1 MSKKKLSLID
11 SKTKTLKSTIEN
23 IMKVKVAI
31 LGCSGRM
38 GRNLIQAAHEH
49 ASIELIGGS
58 VRETSSFVDFDLGE
72 LAGIGAIGIK
82 TCKELSQ
89 LKQADVLIDFTSIET
104 TLENIIWCKEHQK
117 ALVIG
122 TTGFSDEQVKIIEQ
136 AGKTMPLVL
145 APNTSVG
152 VNLMFKLLQVTAK
165 AIGDYTDI
173 EIFEAHHRFKKDAP
187 SGTAVKMGQVIADTL
202 GRDLNKVAVYGR
214 EGITVERDRETIGF
228 ATVRAGDIVGEHT
241 AFFAD
246 LGERLEITHKASSRM
261 TFALG
266 AMRAAFWLSE
276 ADAGFYDMQDVLG
289 LKD

>member
-1 MSKKKLSLID
+1 
-11 SKTKTLKSTIEN
+11 
-23 IMKVKVAI
+23 MKVKVAI

-38 GRNLIQAAHEH
+38 GRNLIQAAVEHE
-49 ASIELIGGS
+49 SVDLVGGS
-58 VRETSSFVDFDLGE
+58 VRESSSFANFDLGE
-72 LAGIGAIGIK
+72 LAGIGGIGQK
-82 TCKELSQ
+82 TSTDLND
-89 LKQADVLIDFTSIET
+89 LLDADVFIDFTSIDT
-104 TLENIIWCKEHQK
+104 TLENIKWCQQHNK

-122 TTGFSDEQVKIIEQ
+122 TTGFSDEQVNIIEN
-136 AGKTMPLVL
+136 AGKDIPVIL

-152 VNLMFKLLQVTAK
+152 VNLMFKLLEITSK
-165 AIGDYTDI
+165 AIGNYTDI

-214 EGITVERDRETIGF
+214 EGITEERARDTIGF

-276 ADAGFYDMQDVLG
+276 ADNGYYDMQDVLG
-289 LKD
+289 LK

>member
-1 MSKKKLSLID
+1 
-11 SKTKTLKSTIEN
+11 
-23 IMKVKVAI
+23 MKVKVAI

-38 GRNLIQAAHEH
+38 GRNLIQAAVEH
-49 ASIELIGGS
+49 KSIELVGGT
-58 VRETSSFVDFDLGE
+58 VRASSSFVNFDLGE
-72 LAGIGAIGIK
+72 LAGIGAIGQK
-82 TCKELSQ
+82 TATNLND
-89 LKQADVLIDFTSIET
+89 LLDADVFIDFTAIET
-104 TLENIIWCKEHQK
+104 TLDNLKWCQQHHK

-122 TTGFSDEQVKIIEQ
+122 TTGFSDEQVSIIEK
-136 AGKTMPLVL
+136 AGELMPVIL

-152 VNLMFKLLQVTAK
+152 VNLMFKLLEVTAK

-214 EGITVERDRETIGF
+214 EGITGERDKETIGF

-246 LGERLEITHKASSRM
+246 IGERLEITHRASSRM

-276 ADAGFYDMQDVLG
+276 ADNGFYDMQDVLG
-289 LKD
+289 LK

>member
-1 MSKKKLSLID
+1 
-11 SKTKTLKSTIEN
+11 
-23 IMKVKVAI
+23 MKVKVAI

-38 GRNLIQAAHEH
+38 GRNLIQAASEHE
-49 ASIELIGGS
+49 SIELVGGT
-58 VRETSSFVDFDLGE
+58 VRASSSFVDFDLGE
-72 LAGIGAIGIK
+72 LAGVGTLGLK
-82 TCKELSQ
+82 TSTDITQ
-89 LKQADVLIDFTSIET
+89 LNAADVLIDFTSIEA
-104 TLENIIWCKEHQK
+104 TLENVKWCEANNK

-122 TTGFSDEQVKIIEQ
+122 TTGFSDEQVLEIQK
-136 AGKTMPLVL
+136 AGENCPVVL

-152 VNLMFKLLQVTAK
+152 VNLMFKLLEITSK

-202 GRDLNKVAVYGR
+202 GRDLNKCAVYGR
-214 EGITVERDRETIGF
+214 EGITGERDRETIGF
-228 ATVRAGDIVGEHT
+228 ATVRAGDIIGEHT

-246 LGERLEITHKASSRM
+246 LGERLEITHKATSRM

-276 ADAGFYDMQDVLG
+276 ADAGYYDMQDVLG
-289 LKD
+289 LK

>member
-1 MSKKKLSLID
+1 
-11 SKTKTLKSTIEN
+11 
-23 IMKVKVAI
+23 MKVKVAI

-49 ASIELIGGS
+49 ENIELVGGS
-58 VRETSSFVDFDLGE
+58 VRTSSSFVGFDLGE
-72 LAGIGAIGIK
+72 LAGIGAIGL
-82 TCKELSQ
+82 TASTELSQ
-89 LKQADVLIDFTSIET
+89 LTSADVFIDFTSIEA
-104 TLENIIWCKEHQK
+104 TLENITWCQKHNK

-122 TTGFSDEQVKIIEQ
+122 TTGFSGEQISLIKN
-136 AGKTMPLVL
+136 ASDLMPIVL

-152 VNLMFKLLQVTAK
+152 VNLMFKLLEVTAN

-202 GRDLNKVAVYGR
+202 GRDLNKCAVYGR
-214 EGITVERDRETIGF
+214 EGITGERDKETIGF

-246 LGERLEITHKASSRM
+246 LGERIEITHKASSRM

-266 AMRAAFWLSE
+266 AMRAAFWLSD
-276 ADAGFYDMQDVLG
+276 ADNGFYDMQDVLG
-289 LKD
+289 LK

>member
-1 MSKKKLSLID
+1 
-11 SKTKTLKSTIEN
+11 
-23 IMKVKVAI
+23 MKVKVAI

-38 GRNLIQAAHEH
+38 GRNLIQAAVEH
-49 ASIELIGGS
+49 QSIELVGGS
-58 VRETSSFVDFDLGE
+58 VRESSSFINFDLGE
-72 LAGIGAIGIK
+72 LAGIGAIGQK
-82 TCKELSQ
+82 TSTDLND
-89 LKQADVLIDFTSIET
+89 LLNADVFIDFTSIET
-104 TLENIIWCKEHQK
+104 TLENIKWCQQHNK

-122 TTGFSDEQVKIIEQ
+122 TTGFSDEQVSLIEK
-136 AGKTMPLVL
+136 AGEHMPVIL

-152 VNLMFKLLQVTAK
+152 VNLMFKLLEVTAK

-173 EIFEAHHRFKKDAP
+173 EIFEAHHRFKKDSP

-214 EGITVERDRETIGF
+214 EGITGERDKETIGF

-246 LGERLEITHKASSRM
+246 IGERLEITHRASSRM

-276 ADAGFYDMQDVLG
+276 ADNGFYDMQDVLG
-289 LKD
+289 LK

>member
-1 MSKKKLSLID
+1 
-11 SKTKTLKSTIEN
+11 
-23 IMKVKVAI
+23 MKVKVAI

-38 GRNLIQAAHEH
+38 GRNLIQAAVEHE
-49 ASIELIGGS
+49 SVELVGGS
-58 VRETSSFVDFDLGE
+58 VRESSSFANFDLGE
-72 LAGIGAIGIK
+72 LAGIGGIGQK
-82 TCKELSQ
+82 TSTELND
-89 LKQADVLIDFTSIET
+89 LLDADVFIDFTSIDT
-104 TLENIIWCKEHQK
+104 TLENIKWCQQHNK

-122 TTGFSDEQVKIIEQ
+122 TTGFSDEQVNIIEN
-136 AGKTMPLVL
+136 AGKDIPVIL

-152 VNLMFKLLQVTAK
+152 VNLMFKLLEITSK

-214 EGITVERDRETIGF
+214 EGITEERARDTIGF

-276 ADAGFYDMQDVLG
+276 ADNGYYDMQDVLG
-289 LKD
+289 LK

>member
-1 MSKKKLSLID
+1 
-11 SKTKTLKSTIEN
+11 
-23 IMKVKVAI
+23 MKVKVAI

-38 GRNLIQAAHEH
+38 GRNLIQAAIEHE
-49 ASIELIGGS
+49 SVELIGGS
-58 VRETSSFVDFDLGE
+58 VRETSSFVNFDLGE
-72 LAGIGAIGIK
+72 LAGIGAIGSK
-82 TCKELSQ
+82 TSVDLTEL
-89 LKQADVLIDFTSIET
+89 LEADVFIDFTSIET
-104 TLENIIWCKEHQK
+104 TLENIEWCKQNNK
-117 ALVIG
+117 AIVIG
-122 TTGFSDEQVKIIEQ
+122 TTGFSDEQVNTIKA
-136 AGKTMPLVL
+136 AGQHIPVIL

-152 VNLMFKLLQVTAK
+152 VNLMFKLLEITSK
-165 AIGDYTDI
+165 AIGDHTDI

-214 EGITVERDRETIGF
+214 EGITGERDKETIGF

-246 LGERLEITHKASSRM
+246 IGERLEITHKASSRM

-276 ADAGFYDMQDVLG
+276 ADNGYYDMQDVLG
-289 LKD
+289 LK

>member
-1 MSKKKLSLID
+1 
-11 SKTKTLKSTIEN
+11 
-23 IMKVKVAI
+23 MKVKVAI

-38 GRNLIQAAHEH
+38 GRNLIQAAVEH
-49 ASIELIGGS
+49 QSIELVGGS
-58 VRETSSFVDFDLGE
+58 VRASSSFVHFDLGE
-72 LAGIGAIGIK
+72 LAGIGAIGQK
-82 TCKELSQ
+82 TSATLND
-89 LKQADVLIDFTSIET
+89 LLDADVLIDFTSIET
-104 TLENIIWCKEHQK
+104 TLENIKWCQQHNK

-122 TTGFSDEQVKIIEQ
+122 TTGFSDEQVSIIEK
-136 AGKTMPLVL
+136 AGESMPVIL

-152 VNLMFKLLQVTAK
+152 VNLMFKLLEVTAK

-214 EGITVERDRETIGF
+214 EGITGERDKETIGF

-246 LGERLEITHKASSRM
+246 IGERLEITHRASSRM

-276 ADAGFYDMQDVLG
+276 ADNGFYDMQEVLG
-289 LKD
+289 LK

>member
-1 MSKKKLSLID
+1 
-11 SKTKTLKSTIEN
+11 
-23 IMKVKVAI
+23 MKVKVAI

-38 GRNLIQAAHEH
+38 GRNLIQAAVEH
-49 ASIELIGGS
+49 KSIELVGGS
-58 VRETSSFVDFDLGE
+58 VRKGSSFEDFDLGE
-72 LAGIGAIGIK
+72 LAGIGAIG
-82 TCKELSQ
+82 
-89 LKQADVLIDFTSIET
+89 KQTSTDLQALAAADVLIDFTAIES
-104 TLENIIWCKEHQK
+104 TLEHLKWCQQHKK

-122 TTGFSDEQVKIIEQ
+122 TTGFSEPQIEIIQ
-136 AGKTMPLVL
+136 TAAKTMPVIL

-152 VNLMFKLLQVTAK
+152 VNLLFKLLEVTAK

-187 SGTAVKMGQVIADTL
+187 SGTAMKMGQVIADTL

-214 EGITVERDRETIGF
+214 EGITDERDGNTIGF
-228 ATVRAGDIVGEHT
+228 ATIRAGDIVGEHT
-241 AFFAD
+241 AYFAD
-246 LGERLEITHKASSRM
+246 LGERIELTHKASSRM

-276 ADAGFYDMQDVLG
+276 AEAGFYDMQDVLG

>member
-1 MSKKKLSLID
+1 M
-11 SKTKTLKSTIEN
+11 T
-23 IMKVKVAI
+23 VKVAI

-49 ASIELIGGS
+49 ESIVLVGGS
-58 VRETSSFVDFDLGE
+58 VRKSSSFVDFDLGE
-72 LAGIGAIGIK
+72 LAGIGAIGLK
-82 TCKELSQ
+82 TSTSLIQ
-89 LKQADVLIDFTSIET
+89 LTDADVFIDFTSIET
-104 TLENIIWCKEHQK
+104 TLENLAWCNEHKK

-122 TTGFSDEQVKIIEQ
+122 TTGFDDEQVGLIES
-136 AGKTMPLVL
+136 AGKTMPVIL

-152 VNLMFKLLQVTAK
+152 VNLMFKLLQITAK

-187 SGTAVKMGQVIADTL
+187 SGTAVKMGQVIADEL
-202 GRDLNKVAVYGR
+202 GRNLNEVAVYGR
-214 EGITVERDRETIGF
+214 EGITEERKKETIGF

-241 AFFAD
+241 AYFAD

-266 AMRAAFWLSE
+266 AMRAAFWLQGAE
-276 ADAGFYDMQDVLG
+276 NGFYDMQDVLG

>member
-1 MSKKKLSLID
+1 
-11 SKTKTLKSTIEN
+11 
-23 IMKVKVAI
+23 MKVKVAI

-38 GRNLIQAAHEH
+38 GRNLIQAAYEHE
-49 ASIELIGGS
+49 SIELIGGS
-58 VRETSSFVDFDLGE
+58 VRTNSSFVDFDLGE
-72 LAGIGAIGIK
+72 LAGIGAIGVK
-82 TCKELSQ
+82 TSTQLSQ
-89 LKQADVLIDFTSIET
+89 LTDAKVFIDFTSIET
-104 TLENIIWCKEHQK
+104 SLENIKWCQQHKK

-122 TTGFSDEQVKIIEQ
+122 TTGFSDEQVNIIEK
-136 AGKTMPLVL
+136 AGELMPVVL

-152 VNLMFKLLQVTAK
+152 VNLMFKLLEVTAK

-214 EGITVERDRETIGF
+214 EGITGERDKDTIGF

-276 ADAGFYDMQDVLG
+276 ADNGFYDMQDVLG
-289 LKD
+289 LK

>member
-1 MSKKKLSLID
+1 
-11 SKTKTLKSTIEN
+11 
-23 IMKVKVAI
+23 MKVKVAI

-38 GRNLIQAAHEH
+38 GRNLIQAAIEHE
-49 ASIELIGGS
+49 SVKLVGGS
-58 VRETSSFVDFDLGE
+58 VRESSSFANFDLGE
-72 LAGIGAIGIK
+72 LAGIGAIGQK
-82 TCKELSQ
+82 TSTNINDLID
-89 LKQADVLIDFTSIET
+89 ADVFIDFTSIET
-104 TLENIIWCKEHQK
+104 TLENIKWCQNNNK

-122 TTGFSDEQVKIIEQ
+122 TTGFSDEQVNVIEN
-136 AGKTMPLVL
+136 AGNDIPVIL

-152 VNLMFKLLQVTAK
+152 VNLMFKLLEITSK

-214 EGITVERDRETIGF
+214 EGITGERDKETIGF

-246 LGERLEITHKASSRM
+246 IGERLEITHRASSRM

-276 ADAGFYDMQDVLG
+276 ADNGYYDMQDVLG
-289 LKD
+289 LK